1 MAELRLTNIPDNLLH
16 FIKLHAETLG
26 RSVEDVAREALERGM
41 RMDVKGRVAVA
52 ERIRNMTPGPIEDD
66 STDII
71 RRMRDG
77 S

>member
-1 MAELRLTNIPDNLLH
+1 MAKLTLNNIEESLLSSLELR
-16 FIKLHAETLG
+16 AETLG
-26 RSVEDVAREALERGM
+26 RSVEDVAREALERGL
-41 RMDVKGRVAVA
+41 RVDGRGRAAVA
-52 ERIRNMTPGPIEDD
+52 ARIRAMSPGPVEDD